1 MTRVVEA
8 ISTLHDLVTTPPV
21 SRLADAFS
29 AAGYELAL
37 VGGPVRDAFLG
48 RPVNDL
54 DFTTSASP
62 EQIEKV
68 VAPLAEAVWDVG
80 RAFGT
85 IAAKIDD
92 RVVEITTYRAD
103 SYDGITRKPTVEFG
117 DTLDGDLHR
126 RDFTMNAM
134 ALRIP
139 DEVLVDPCGGLDDL
153 LASRLTTPSA
163 PEVSFGD
170 DPLRMLRAV
179 RFVSQIGVG
188 IAPET
193 WEAMVSMAPKIEQI
207 SAERVRDELSRLLQ
221 TNQPRAGVDALVQ
234 SGLATF
240 VLPELAALRDESDEH
255 GRHKDIYEHSLT
267 VLDQA
272 IALEKERWG
281 NDSADVVMRLA
292 ALLHD
297 IGKPNTKKIEGGHVT
312 FYHHDV
318 VGAKLAKKRLTALR
332 FDQDTVNRVARL
344 IELHLRFFGYSDQAW
359 SDSAVRRYVRDGGAE
374 LEHLHILTRADVT
387 TRNQKKAARL
397 QGAYDELEERIAVLR
412 EQEEL
417 DSMRPELDG
426 EEIMATLNLRPGP
439 SVGKAYRFLLDLRLD
454 EGIVGKEEA
463 TARLR
468 AWWNDQS

>member
-8 ISTLHDLVTTPPV
+8 ITTLHDLVTTPPV
-21 SRLADAFS
+21 NRLAQAFADA
-29 AAGYELAL
+29 GVELAL

-54 DFTTSASP
+54 DFTTSATP
-62 EQIEKV
+62 DQIEKI
-68 VAPLAEAVWDVG
+68 VAPVAEAVWDVG

-85 IAAKIDD
+85 IAAKVDG

-103 SYDGITRKPTVEFG
+103 SYDGVTRKPTVEFG
-117 DTLDGDLHR
+117 DTLEGDLHR

-139 DEVLVDPCGGLDDL
+139 EEVLVDPCGGLDDL
-153 LASRLTTPSA
+153 LAGRLKTPSA

-188 IAPET
+188 ISPDT
-193 WEAMVSMAPKIEQI
+193 WEAMVSMAPKIGNV

-221 TNQPRAGVDALVQ
+221 TDHPRAGVEALVQ
-234 SGLATF
+234 SGLASH
-240 VLPELAALRDESDEH
+240 VLPELAALRDQQDEH

-272 IALEKERWG
+272 IELEKTRWG
-281 NDSADVVMRLA
+281 GDSADVVMRLA

-297 IGKPNTKKIEGGHVT
+297 IGKPQTKKIEGGQVT

-332 FDQDTVNRVARL
+332 FDHDTVNRVARL

-397 QGAYDELEERIAVLR
+397 QGAYDELEQRIALLR

-417 DSMRPELDG
+417 DMLRPELDG
-426 EEIMATLNLRPGP
+426 EEIMAALNLRPGP
-439 SVGKAYRFLLDLRLD
+439 DVGKAYRFLLDLRLD
-454 EGIVGKEEA
+454 EGVVGKEEA
-463 TARLR
+463 TSRLR
-468 AWWNDQS
+468 AWWADQS

>member
-8 ISTLHDLVTTPPV
+8 ITTLHNLVTAPPV
-21 SRLADAFS
+21 SRLAEAFS
-29 AAGYELAL
+29 RAGFELAL

-48 RPVNDL
+48 RSVNDL

-62 EQIEKV
+62 DQIEKV
-68 VAPLAEAVWDVG
+68 VAPLAEAIWDVG

-85 IAAKIDD
+85 IAAKVDD
-92 RVVEITTYRAD
+92 HAVEITTYRAD
-103 SYDGITRKPTVEFG
+103 SYDGLTRKPTVEFG

-139 DEVLVDPCGGLDDL
+139 EEVLVDPCGGLDDL
-153 LASRLTTPSA
+153 LASRLKTPSA

-179 RFVSQIGVG
+179 RFVSQIGAG

-193 WEAMVSMAPKIEQI
+193 WEAMVSMAPKIGQI
-207 SAERVRDELSRLLQ
+207 SAERVRDELSRLLL
-221 TNQPRAGVDALVQ
+221 TDHPRAGIEALVH
-234 SGLATF
+234 SGLADF
-240 VLPELAALRDESDEH
+240 VLPELSALTDERDEH

-272 IALEKERWG
+272 IELEKARWG
-281 NDSADVVMRLA
+281 AESADLVMRLS

-297 IGKPNTKKIEGGHVT
+297 IGKPKTKKIEGGQVT
-312 FYHHDV
+312 FHHHDV

-332 FDQDTVNRVARL
+332 FDQDTVNRVSKL
-344 IELHLRFFGYSDQAW
+344 VELHLRFFGYSDQSW
-359 SDSAVRRYVRDGGAE
+359 SDSAVRRYVRDGGQE

-397 QGAYDELEERIAVLR
+397 QGAYDELESRIAELR

-417 DSMRPELDG
+417 DAMRPELDG
-426 EEIMATLNLRPGP
+426 EEIMAALSLRPGP
-439 SVGKAYRFLLDLRLD
+439 QVGKAYRFLLDLRLD
-454 EGIVGKEEA
+454 EGVVGKDEA
-463 TARLR
+463 TARLIQ
-468 AWWNDQS
+468 WWSEQS

>member
-8 ISTLHDLVTTPPV
+8 ITTLHNLVTAPPV

-29 AAGYELAL
+29 TAGFELAL

-48 RPVNDL
+48 RSVNDL

-62 EQIEKV
+62 DQIEKV
-68 VAPLAEAVWDVG
+68 VAPLAEAMWDVG

-85 IAAKIDD
+85 IAAKVDD

-103 SYDGITRKPTVEFG
+103 SYDGLTRKPTVEFG

-139 DEVLVDPCGGLDDL
+139 EEVLVDPCGGLDDL
-153 LASRLTTPSA
+153 LAGRLTTPSA

-188 IAPET
+188 ISPET
-193 WEAMVSMAPKIEQI
+193 WEAMVSMAPKIGQI
-207 SAERVRDELSRLLQ
+207 SAERVRDELSRLLL
-221 TNQPRAGVDALVQ
+221 TDHPRAGIEALVH
-234 SGLATF
+234 SGLADV
-240 VLPELAALRDESDEH
+240 VLPELSALTDERDEH

-272 IALEKERWG
+272 IELEKARWG
-281 NDSADVVMRLA
+281 AESADLVMRLA

-297 IGKPNTKKIEGGHVT
+297 IGKPKTKKIEGGQVT
-312 FYHHDV
+312 FHHHDV

-332 FDQDTVNRVARL
+332 FDQDTVNRVSKL
-344 IELHLRFFGYSDQAW
+344 VELHLRFFGYSDQSW
-359 SDSAVRRYVRDGGAE
+359 SDSAVRRYVRDGGQE

-397 QGAYDELEERIAVLR
+397 QGAYDELESRIAELR

-417 DSMRPELDG
+417 DAMRPELDG
-426 EEIMATLNLRPGP
+426 EEIMAALGLRPGP
-439 SVGKAYRFLLDLRLD
+439 QVGKAYRFLLDLRLD
-454 EGIVGKEEA
+454 EGVVGKDEA
-463 TARLR
+463 TVRLIQ
-468 AWWNDQS
+468 WWSEQS

>member
-8 ISTLHDLVTTPPV
+8 ITTLHELVTAPPV
-21 SRLADAFS
+21 SRLAEAFS
-29 AAGYELAL
+29 AAGFELAL

-48 RPVNDL
+48 RSVNDL

-62 EQIEKV
+62 EQIEKI
-68 VAPLAEAVWDVG
+68 VAPLAEAMWDVG

-85 IAAKIDD
+85 IAAKIDE

-103 SYDGITRKPTVEFG
+103 SYDGVTRKPTVEFG
-117 DTLDGDLHR
+117 DTLEGDLHR

-139 DEVLVDPCGGLDDL
+139 EEVLVDPCGGLDDL
-153 LASRLTTPSA
+153 LASRLKTPSA

-170 DPLRMLRAV
+170 DPLRMLRAA
-179 RFVSQIGVG
+179 RFVAQIGVG
-188 IAPET
+188 ISPET
-193 WEAMVSMAPKIEQI
+193 WEAMVSMAPKIDQI
-207 SAERVRDELSRLLQ
+207 SAERVRDELARLLN
-221 TNQPRAGVDALVQ
+221 TDHPRAGIEALVQ
-234 SGLATF
+234 SGLANH
-240 VLPELAALRDESDEH
+240 VLPELSALTDHTDEH

-281 NDSADVVMRLA
+281 HDSSDLVMRLA

-297 IGKPNTKKIEGGHVT
+297 IGKPKTKKIEGSQVT
-312 FYHHDV
+312 FHHHDV

-374 LEHLHILTRADVT
+374 LEYLHILTRADVT

-397 QGAYDELEERIAVLR
+397 QGAYDELENRIALLR

-417 DSMRPELDG
+417 DAMRPELDG
-426 EEIMATLNLRPGP
+426 EEIMSALNIGPGP
-439 SVGKAYRFLLDLRLD
+439 QVGKAYRFLLDLRLD

-468 AWWNDQS
+468 SWWTNQS